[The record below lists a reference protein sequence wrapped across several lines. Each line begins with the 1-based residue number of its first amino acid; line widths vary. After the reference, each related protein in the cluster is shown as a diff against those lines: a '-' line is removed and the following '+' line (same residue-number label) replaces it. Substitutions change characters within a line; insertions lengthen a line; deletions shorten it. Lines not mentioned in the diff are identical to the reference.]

1 MYFYSFVNNYLHF
14 YTIKVISYQMVKQ
27 LINTENKQ
35 EKRPRGRPKGTAPAF
50 SSVILIRN
58 TIKEALD
65 ECERR
70 GKPLYML
77 LADEMI
83 DSKTPSKSLNLLG
96 KFLPGVQADLNITV
110 ENNFASALKEVQQR
124 LIDAGEVVDVT
135 VIEHSEQD

>member
-1 MYFYSFVNNYLHF
+1 
-14 YTIKVISYQMVKQ
+14 MVKQ
-27 LINTENKQ
+27 LKNIESEL

-124 LIDAGEVVDVT
+124 LVDAGEVVDVT

>member
-1 MYFYSFVNNYLHF
+1 MVN
-14 YTIKVISYQMVKQ
+14 Q
-27 LINTENKQ
+27 LINKKNEQ
-35 EKRPRGRPKGTAPAF
+35 VKRPRGRPKGTQQHF
-50 SSVILIRN
+50 STVILLRN

-83 DSKTPSKSLNLLG
+83 DSKAPSKSLNLLG

-110 ENNFASALKEVQQR
+110 ENNFASALQEVQQR
-124 LIDAGEVVDVT
+124 LEAAGEVVDVT
-135 VIEHSEQD
+135 VLEHNEQD

>member
-1 MYFYSFVNNYLHF
+1 
-14 YTIKVISYQMVKQ
+14 MVKQ
-27 LINTENKQ
+27 LINQKNGEV
-35 EKRPRGRPKGTAPAF
+35 KRPRGRPKGTQQSF
-50 SSVILIRN
+50 STVILVRN

-96 KFLPGVQADLNITV
+96 KFLPGVSADLNITV
-110 ENNFASALKEVQQR
+110 ENNFASALQEVQQR
-124 LIDAGEVVDVT
+124 LIEQGEIVDVDI
-135 VIEHSEQD
+135 IEHNEHDK